1 MPIYFGS
8 SGIDGEKCASGSVW
22 DVLELLCPPCG
33 HCASTEVRAKLYPCF
48 LLSCSSEAAALRPVI
63 FREQPLDVRMATAPC
78 ACAECWRLAG
88 QSPNHTTA
96 CRPYGNPLLSGSQR
110 FWAVVSLYM
119 CVKARWCFG
128 KWSFFINFCAWHR
141 Q

>member
-8 SGIDGEKCASGSVW
+8 GGIDGGKCASGRVW
-22 DVLELLCPPCG
+22 DVLELLRPPRRQ
-33 HCASTEVRAKLYPCF
+33 CASTEVRAKLYPCF
-48 LLSCSSEAAALRPVI
+48 LLSCSGEAAALWPKL
-63 FREQPLDVRMATAPC
+63 FPELPLDVRMATAPC
-78 ACAECWRLAG
+78 ARAACWRLAG

-96 CRPYGNPLLSGSQR
+96 CCPYENPLLSSSQR

-119 CVKARWCFG
+119 PVKARWCFG
-128 KWSFFINFCAWHR
+128 NQSFFINFCARHR